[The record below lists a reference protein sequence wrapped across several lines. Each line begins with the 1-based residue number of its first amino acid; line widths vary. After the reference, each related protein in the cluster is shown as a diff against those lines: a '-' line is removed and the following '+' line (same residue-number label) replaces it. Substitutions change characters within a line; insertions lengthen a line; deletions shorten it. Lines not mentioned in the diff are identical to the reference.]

1 MPKVKQKQLRDQFT
15 VRIYN
20 EDESNILKKAY
31 QRFQVG
37 FDTISD
43 FIRHCVVIGAE
54 KMLTDN
60 TVDQRMNL
68 DEIKTTLHS
77 IDNELKLITSKIDFA
92 IRDQQV
98 DNYVIEN
105 LLNFVAAV
113 TYSSDCNKEVSTVN
127 SETGLF
133 NLTIEKLKAVK
144 KVLNE

>member
-1 MPKVKQKQLRDQFT
+1 MPKVKQRQLRDQFT
-15 VRIYN
+15 IRIYN
-20 EDESNILKKAY
+20 EDESNILKRAY
-31 QRFQVG
+31 QRFQTG

-43 FIRHCVVIGAE
+43 FIRHCVIIGAE
-54 KMLTDN
+54 KLMTDN

-68 DEIKTTLHS
+68 DEIKVALHS
-77 IDNELKLITSKIDFA
+77 IDNELKLITRKMDFT
-92 IRDQQV
+92 IREQQI

-105 LLNFVAAV
+105 LLNFIAAV
-113 TYSSDCNKEVSTVN
+113 TYSSDCNKEVATVN